1 MPNGLTGDFEAAVE
15 VSVDAVNR
23 ILATLHQ
30 AGASEEA
37 SPKFLHSITARVG
50 DLPKQPSFD
59 LAEAFLQAIFG
70 AETGDI
76 FKLPE
81 EVLVNAQRDL
91 VDVQRTVFKVT
102 QELSQAISLHTATW
116 KMPIVSFPVFF
127 VVRGLVKAQLSTL
140 SIAFPENSTSEVNV
154 HCKIRALYIPDP
166 GTVELPAPIHGKVK
180 MGFEA
185 RYVNTGD
192 DGPILEVKVTDNDNK
207 ISFTP
212 AVGTSLTAFESDQI
226 SREIRR
232 FLRTKFEAMT
242 LHLDDDFPFRRFK
255 ALEAGGV
262 QAIAL
267 PFNLSKGAHVPAF
280 ADFPGLFLAGN
291 DDFAVALSSNY
302 IKSLLQP
309 ALDQLREF
317 SRTIIVT
324 LGFPVPFPPFW
335 LEETVVYHASVSNV
349 WLGFQQGEII
359 LTVKGS
365 VTTNHWLA
373 DDYPNITIE
382 QHLILDLDS
391 SNQSISLD
399 LIGGLS
405 ISGLPADIENKARD
419 DLEQARDE
427 ALADVEDMI
436 GEALKSVKFD
446 DGLKPFD
453 AYAKSKYT
461 SLEIEPNG
469 VILRGIFNASQRPS
483 VVVDFVETSNGKA
496 LTAFKSWIPAGTVE
510 KYVWSWV
517 SRADPSTPT
526 SLPMVGD
533 VEHKKSI
540 KHSFLFAPQSSGP
553 PPGAE
558 ILEPTPLPWTI
569 YQMCLQVEGTQYRA
583 TSGIA
588 NVSGGETCQI
598 RQPEWLAIVPSWW
611 DAVLLV
617 PVWGPD
623 PGPEQV
629 VENAIVGHTNVR
641 VESLPSTNA
650 KSSSIIH
657 FTDLQSEPA
666 LPVLGEALLRSK
678 HKDSSV
684 PVVVVLPRGSF
695 QRSRSVLEKKLGS
708 FPGELQ
714 VPLAVTEDY
723 EESWTRAFNS
733 REGSATYLLSGDGEL
748 VWKSQDQLDVAP
760 FAAVLDEYVTVGKR
774 RRSRVVRLAVRPGE
788 VALDF
793 DLEPGQGD
801 HFSLFRLRGRRV
813 VLLFWK
819 SCSRPCLLE
828 LCRLQHV
835 HNRASRSGTVIV
847 GIADGEGAHCTAKI
861 RREHQLGF
869 ALIPDP
875 DRRISRQYAVNCW
888 PTIVSINEN
897 GLVDLVRSGITHKRE
912 VPPEYSG
919 ASAASSRRF

>member
-15 VSVDAVNR
+15 VSVEAINR

-30 AGASEEA
+30 SGASEEA
-37 SPKFLHSITARVG
+37 SPKLLHAITARVG
-50 DLPKQPSFD
+50 SLPKRPNLD
-59 LAEAFLQAIFG
+59 LAETFFHEIFG
-70 AETGDI
+70 VEIGDI
-76 FKLPE
+76 YQLPE
-81 EVLVNAQRDL
+81 AVLVHAQRDL
-91 VDVQRTVFKVT
+91 VSMQKSVAKLT
-102 QELSQAISLHTATW
+102 QELWEAISPHTTTS

-140 SIAFPENSTSEVNV
+140 SIAFPEQSTSEVNV
-154 HCKIRALYIPDP
+154 HCKIRALYIPDS
-166 GTVELPAPIHGKVK
+166 GTADLPAPIHGEVK

-185 RYVNTGD
+185 RCVNTGN
-192 DGPILEVKVTDNDNK
+192 DGPILEVQVTDNDAK
-207 ISFTP
+207 IIFAP
-212 AVGTSLTAFESDQI
+212 ASGTSLTTLESDQI

-232 FLRTKFEAMT
+232 FLRTKFEPMT
-242 LHLDDDFPFRRFK
+242 VHLEEDFPFRKFK

-267 PFNLSKGAHVPAF
+267 PFNLSKGAHIPAF
-280 ADFPGLFLAGN
+280 ADFPGLFLSGN
-291 DDFAVALSSNY
+291 DDFAVALSSHY

-317 SRTIIVT
+317 SRTIT
-324 LGFPVPFPPFW
+324 LSLGFPVPFPPFW
-335 LEETVVYHASVSNV
+335 LVETVVYHASVSNV
-349 WLGFQQGEII
+349 TLDFQPGEII

-365 VTTNHWLA
+365 VITNHWLA
-373 DDYPNITIE
+373 DDYPNITIK
-382 QHLILDLDS
+382 QRLTLDLDS
-391 SNQSISLD
+391 NSQAISLH

-405 ISGLPADIENKARD
+405 ISGLPANIEDKARD
-419 DLEQARDE
+419 DLKQARDE
-427 ALADVEDMI
+427 ALAGAEDMI
-436 GEALKSVKFD
+436 SKALQSVKVD

-461 SLEIEPNG
+461 SLEIQPDG
-469 VILRGIFNASQRPS
+469 VILRGIFNASQRPA

-517 SRADPSTPT
+517 SQADPSTPT
-526 SLPMVGD
+526 SLPMVGN

-540 KHSFLFAPQSSGP
+540 KHSFLFAPKSSAP

-558 ILEPTPLPWTI
+558 IFEPTPLPWKI
-569 YQMCLQVEGTQYRA
+569 YQMCLQVEGTQHRA
-583 TSGIA
+583 TPGIA

-598 RQPEWLAIVPSWW
+598 KQPEWLAVVPSWW

-629 VENAIVGHTNVR
+629 VESAIVGHTNVR
-641 VESLPSTNA
+641 VEPLPPTLA

-657 FTDLQSEPA
+657 FTDLQSEPP
-666 LPVLGEALLRSK
+666 LSVLGEALLRSR

-684 PVVVVLPRGSF
+684 PVVVVLPGGSF
-695 QRSRSVLEKKLGS
+695 QRIRSVLERRLGS

-723 EESWTRAFNS
+723 EESWTRAFNPTD
-733 REGSATYLLSGDGEL
+733 GSTTYLLSGDGEL
-748 VWKSQDQLDVAP
+748 VWKSHEQLDAAA
-760 FAAVLDEYVTVGKR
+760 FASVLDQHVTVGVR
-774 RRSRVVRLAVRPGE
+774 RKSRVVRPAVRPGE
-788 VALDF
+788 LALDF
-793 DLEPGQGD
+793 ELEPDQAD
-801 HFSLFRLRGRRV
+801 RLSLFRLRGRRV

-819 SCSRPCLLE
+819 ACSRPCLWE
-828 LCRLQHV
+828 LRRLQHM
-835 HNRASRSGTVIV
+835 HNHGGRTGTVIV
-847 GIADGEGAHCTAKI
+847 GIADGESAHSTAKI
-861 RREHQLGF
+861 RREHHLGF

-875 DRRISRQYAVNCW
+875 DRRIARQYRVNCW
-888 PTIVSINEN
+888 PTIVSINEL
-897 GLVDLVRSGITHKRE
+897 GLVDLVHSGITHNRE
-912 VPPEYSG
+912 VAPEYSPED
-919 ASAASSRRF
+919 AQ